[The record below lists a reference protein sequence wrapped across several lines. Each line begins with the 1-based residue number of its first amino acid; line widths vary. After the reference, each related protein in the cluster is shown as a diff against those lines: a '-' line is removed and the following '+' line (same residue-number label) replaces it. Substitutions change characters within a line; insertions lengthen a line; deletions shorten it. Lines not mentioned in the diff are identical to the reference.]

1 MKYLRNALYLGFML
15 LMLLAA
21 CGPATP
27 TPGGNGPINNK
38 PNPFPNVVVSVVPPV
53 LVPACTPPKPTD
65 GEISLYCANQIKG
78 LGGITYSDMTNLQA
92 DGTNSWLVGD
102 SIPGS
107 ISCTLDQSISEATC
121 SGPQN
126 GAFQAMVCSSC
137 GDTSGSNAS
146 FVCAKGYN
154 KSGDGNCY
162 APDAQKNLSS
172 VWCPAGTHYDNT
184 LQNCADNVTHKLAS
198 PCPPGYPAYTPF
210 DHECWNKTEMAFN
223 CQTFP
228 LQLGACTAPKKVPM
242 NVVPF
247 CQNNAANIGGANIKV
262 PVGSSLTVDVKGNH
276 LDSCTPGVT
285 QSDGTQLFTCLGTS
299 GMTFNAQLCT
309 DPASCS
315 TYKETLGTCNG
326 KSNPGS
332 GPAPCVM
339 DPNTGACK

>member
-1 MKYLRNALYLGFML
+1 MKHLRSGFYLAFML
-15 LMLLAA
+15 LMSLAA

-38 PNPFPNVVVSVVPPV
+38 PNPFPNVAVSVVPPV
-53 LVPACTPPKPTD
+53 LALVCTPPKPTD

-92 DGTNSWLVGD
+92 DGTSSWLVGD

-107 ISCTLDQSISEATC
+107 ISCTLDQGTSTATC

-137 GDTSGSNAS
+137 GDTSGSDAS

-154 KSGDGNCY
+154 KSSDGNCY
-162 APDAQKNLSS
+162 ALDAKKNSPS
-172 VWCPAGTHYDNT
+172 MWCPAGTHYDNT
-184 LQNCADNVTHKLAS
+184 LQNCADNVTNKLAS

-210 DHECWNKTEMAFN
+210 NHECWNKVEMAFN

-228 LQLGACTAPKKVPM
+228 LQLGACTAPKKVP
-242 NVVPF
+242 NVIPF
-247 CQNNAANIGGANIKV
+247 CQNNDANIGGANITF
-262 PVGSSLTVDVKGNH
+262 PAGSTLSVDIKSNH
-276 LDSCTPGVT
+276 LDSCTPGGT
-285 QSDGTQLFTCLGTS
+285 QPDGTQLFTCLGT
-299 GMTFNAQLCT
+299 GGGTFEAKLCT
-309 DPASCS
+309 DATNC
-315 TYKETLGTCNG
+315 TTTKETLGTCTG
-326 KSNPGS
+326 KNNTGS

-339 DPNTGACK
+339 GTNGTCQ